1 MGVFGKKAKE
11 AEAEKK
17 EQEEMNELLQSVLEN
32 ARNLAGSINKV
43 GEKLHSATDSSVA
56 ISSVMQQ
63 FSATIQEI
71 TSNIME
77 VANVM
82 TDMEQSFQKMNEE
95 AQEGADY
102 AQNSNTSAYEIMKK
116 SEEEKKEV
124 EARAD
129 EVERALGE
137 KIEQSKE
144 AEKIMALTADIMEIA
159 DQTNLLALNASIE
172 AARAGEAG
180 KGFAVVADEITKLA
194 ASSGATASQIKEIS
208 NTVITAVSDLAN
220 EAKNVVSFMKERTIG
235 SYTELV
241 TVGRKYQDDSK
252 IMFDKMQDFAHVS
265 KELLDQVKESN
276 QSVEAINNAAQE
288 SVKGISDLTDN
299 VANISEHMSV
309 IQENNDNNDHF
320 ANDLIGKIQTK
331 LNQIQTTQQQ

>member
-220 EAKNVVSFMKERTIG
+220 EANNVVSFMKERTIG